1 MDVLALQHPAHLAL
15 LGALDPRH
23 LVATFGVLGVT
34 VILFA
39 ETGLLIGFFLP
50 GDSLLFVAGAAAG
63 GVFGS
68 SVQLPLGWL
77 LVGAAVGALVGAQ
90 VGYWLGRRA
99 GPPLF
104 DKPDARL
111 FKHSY
116 VDRANDI
123 LTRFG
128 TGKAVVIAR
137 FVPIVRTFLN
147 PLAGVVAMPVRDF
160 TIWNVVGGT
169 LWTTSMVML
178 GYFVGRVTFVRNNIE
193 LLVVGV
199 VVLSVIPIAVEAF
212 RQRRKAEPAVEA
224 REAC

>member
-1 MDVLALQHPAHLAL
+1 MDVLALQHTADLAL

-23 LVATFGVLGVT
+23 LVETFGVLGVT
-34 VILFA
+34 AILFA
-39 ETGLLIGFFLP
+39 ETGLLVGFFLP
-50 GDSLLFVAGAAAG
+50 GDSLLFVAGAAAAG
-63 GVFGS
+63 IAGLH
-68 SVQLPLGWL
+68 LPLGWL
-77 LVGAAVGALVGAQ
+77 LVGAAVGAVAGAE

-111 FKHSY
+111 FKHTY
-116 VDRANDI
+116 VDRARYY

-147 PLAGVVAMPVRDF
+147 PLAGVVEMPVRDF
-160 TIWNVVGGT
+160 TVWNVVGGV

-178 GYFVGRVTFVRNNIE
+178 GYFVGNVTFVKNNIE
-193 LLVVGV
+193 LLVAGV
-199 VVLSVIPIAVEAF
+199 VVLSVIPIAFETF
-212 RQRRKAEPAVEA
+212 RQRRNQQTTAEA
-224 REAC
+224 RELY

>member
-1 MDVLALQHPAHLAL
+1 MDVLALRHTADLAL

-23 LVATFGVLGVT
+23 LVETFGVLGVMG
-34 VILFA
+34 IMFA
-39 ETGLLIGFFLP
+39 ETGLLVGFFLP
-50 GDSLLFVAGAAAG
+50 GDSLLFVAGAAAAG
-63 GVFGS
+63 IAGLH
-68 SVQLPLGWL
+68 LPLGWL
-77 LVGAAVGALVGAQ
+77 LVGAAVGAVAGAE
-90 VGYWLGRRA
+90 VGYWIGWRA

-111 FKHSY
+111 FKRAY
-116 VDRANDI
+116 VERANYY

-147 PLAGVVAMPVRDF
+147 PLAGVVAMPLRDF
-160 TIWNVVGGT
+160 TLWNIVGGV

-178 GYFVGRVTFVRNNIE
+178 GYFVGNVTFVKNNIE

-199 VVLSVIPIAVEAF
+199 VVLSVIPIALETF
-212 RQRRKAEPAVEA
+212 RQRRNHEPTVEV
-224 REAC
+224 RELS